1 MTKAQFVRELLPSS
15 YDIVDLKNAATDNQ
29 HIRELVEED
38 FIDDQS
44 PIGYLLG
51 LTDEQVDMW
60 SDALAEHGTDFDLYP
75 AKLKRALAKKGI
87 KNSDQYNKAYD
98 DAYQAA
104 IQQGI
109 DDYYNDNQVDE
120 SPDGYM
126 YGNVQRLVETNMG
139 DQYGEFGVVHPDQRG
154 SYTHYD
160 EAPEG
165 TMGHFRGTYNPADPI
180 KLSTFGATLPPE
192 RIKQLD
198 KEFKKAFVGD
208 LLTDND
214 KLRNLKKLISK
225 PDFTP
230 GDAHYLD
237 HYIEKNLD
245 EVFEWTSDEMV
256 DKMQKIARDKVKES
270 SVETKPGSYVIEE
283 IQSDAQKG
291 TQQKGHLHQ
300 AHGILFKAAIQKGL
314 ELGADTI
321 YLPTGEVI
329 AKARNQKISSF
340 APIYDQAIVKEGL
353 KPLLKIP
360 GVTSKMFNGYH
371 EISFTPEAKE
381 YVLNGPGQT
390 IPGYAK
396 GGMVK
401 KKPSMALVVTRKNP
415 ELAEMAYR
423 YGGMVR

>member
-1 MTKAQFVRELLPSS
+1 
-15 YDIVDLKNAATDNQ
+15 
-29 HIRELVEED
+29 
-38 FIDDQS
+38 
-44 PIGYLLG
+44 
-51 LTDEQVDMW
+51 MW
-60 SDALAEHGTDFDLYP
+60 SDALFEHGTDFDLYP

-87 KNSDQYNKAYD
+87 KNSEQYNKAYD

-104 IQQGI
+104 VQQGI

-154 SYTHYD
+154 SYKHYD
-160 EAPEG
+160 DAPEG
-165 TMGHFRGTYNPADPI
+165 TMGHFRGTYNPADPMT
-180 KLSTFGATLPPE
+180 LSTFGTSLTPE
-192 RIKQLD
+192 RIKQLN
-198 KEFKKAFVGD
+198 KEFKKAFGSD
-208 LLTDND
+208 ELTDND
-214 KLRNLKKLISK
+214 RVRNLKKLISK

-230 GDAHYLD
+230 GDAHYLNK
-237 HYIEKNLD
+237 YIEDNLNED
-245 EVFEWTSDEMV
+245 FEWTEDEIV

-300 AHGILFKAAIQKGL
+300 VHGILFKAAVQKGL

-321 YLPTGEVI
+321 YLPTAEVI
-329 AKARNQKISSF
+329 AKARNEKTSNF

-371 EISFTPEAKE
+371 EITFTPEAKE
-381 YVLNGPGQT
+381 YILNGPGQT
-390 IPGYAK
+390 APGYAK
-396 GGMVK
+396 GGLVK
-401 KKPSMALVVTRKNP
+401 KPTMALVVTRKNP

>member
-1 MTKAQFVRELLPSS
+1 MM
-15 YDIVDLKNAATDNQ
+15 
-29 HIRELVEED
+29 
-38 FIDDQS
+38 
-44 PIGYLLG
+44 G
-51 LTDEQVDMW
+51 DE
-60 SDALAEHGTDFDLYP
+60 
-75 AKLKRALAKKGI
+75 
-87 KNSDQYNKAYD
+87 
-98 DAYQAA
+98 
-104 IQQGI
+104 
-109 DDYYNDNQVDE
+109 
-120 SPDGYM
+120 DGYM
-126 YGNVQRLVETNMG
+126 YGGTQRLVETNMG

-154 SYTHYD
+154 RYKHYD

-180 KLSTFGATLPPE
+180 TLSTFGDSLTPE
-192 RIKQLD
+192 RIKQLN
-198 KEFKKAFVGD
+198 KTFKKAFND
-208 LLTDND
+208 ENLSDND
-214 KLRNLKKLISK
+214 KLSNLKQLVSK
-225 PDFTP
+225 PDFTS
-230 GDAHYLD
+230 GDAHYLNK
-237 HYIEKNLD
+237 YIDDNMD
-245 EVFEWTSDEMV
+245 EAFEWTEDNIIEEIRGIV
-256 DKMQKIARDKVKES
+256 REKVKKAN
-270 SVETKPGSYVIEE
+270 VETKPGSYVIEE
-283 IQSDAQKG
+283 IQSDAQKNEK
-291 TQQKGHLHQ
+291 QKGHLHQ

-314 ELGADTI
+314 ELGANTI